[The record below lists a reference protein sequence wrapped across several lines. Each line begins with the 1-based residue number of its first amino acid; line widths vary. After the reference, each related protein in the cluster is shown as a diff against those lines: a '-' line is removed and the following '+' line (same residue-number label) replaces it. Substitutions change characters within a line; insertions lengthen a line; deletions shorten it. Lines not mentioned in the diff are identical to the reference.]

1 LDSESAPVHLQAG
14 DFFMLPTGQ
23 AFRLYSD
30 AEAEPVD
37 AEALFS
43 TFPAG
48 EIAVF
53 NGGGGCSGVG
63 GYFDFAGPHAD
74 RLLAL
79 LPPIVHIRAEAN
91 KAALRASIER
101 LMSEMRNPQPGS
113 VIIAEHFA
121 QALLVEALRLH
132 LAERS
137 GASKGWLFAL
147 ADRQMHTV
155 IAAMHADPGRRWTLQ
170 DLALVA
176 GMSRSTFAARFKTTV
191 GEPAMDYLTRWRMML
206 AADRL
211 AKGRFS
217 ISTVAPA
224 VGYESDSAFSAAF
237 KRVIGRSPREF
248 VNSRPEKPVAH
259 PAI

>member
-1 LDSESAPVHLQAG
+1 
-14 DFFMLPTGQ
+14 
-23 AFRLYSD
+23 
-30 AEAEPVD
+30 
-37 AEALFS
+37 
-43 TFPAG
+43 
-48 EIAVF
+48 
-53 NGGGGCSGVG
+53 
-63 GYFDFAGPHAD
+63 
-74 RLLAL
+74 
-79 LPPIVHIRAEAN
+79 
-91 KAALRASIER
+91 
-101 LMSEMRNPQPGS
+101 
-113 VIIAEHFA
+113 
-121 QALLVEALRLH
+121 
-132 LAERS
+132 
-137 GASKGWLFAL
+137 
-147 ADRQMHTV
+147 
-155 IAAMHADPGRRWTLQ
+155 MHADPGRRWTLQ